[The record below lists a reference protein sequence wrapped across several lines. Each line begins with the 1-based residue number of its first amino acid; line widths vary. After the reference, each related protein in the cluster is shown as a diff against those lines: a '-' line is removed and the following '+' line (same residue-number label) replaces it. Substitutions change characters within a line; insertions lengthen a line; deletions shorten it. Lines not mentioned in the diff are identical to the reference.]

1 MAIEQ
6 LGESL
11 LAQAKKRSKKEK
23 RKAYQYA
30 GLLLGL
36 KAGNYFLRK
45 NAARRMEEFNNSL
58 MPVIQNYAG
67 TMNEANNYFTN
78 RDKLLQKHG
87 VQDYK
92 VALRLEE
99 DALLKRS
106 QEYKAPTDTIEYS
119 KFLDDRVN
127 KKYAAD
133 QEKYNLYSQY
143 LPSFRAGTLGLDLK
157 DFSFSDANDIKK
169 LPAQL
174 QKVILD
180 TYKIA
185 NRNSKVGG
193 AALSFL
199 RGREGQLVTVDVGG
213 ESILIPKGLEDNKD
227 TERLVNYLKSVQKL
241 NTDVELVQEAEDL
254 RPLYKQPKEIQ
265 VLFSD
270 KKELKRNTAIDTYVT
285 TSINLTDK
293 DIKELRKKDKNWK
306 DKLPSLDLPGDDQGA
321 ISVYDIAQ
329 LLAPIPEKR
338 TDGTTGPSNRENFTS
353 ALAYE
358 ATRIEDSKSAI
369 DKNILNSVQEALS
382 NFNRKGYL
390 KLIDTGEFNRDN
402 TPVQQLYFDYNAF
415 KNINAKFDDEGD
427 QGGKIKFTE
436 NEILEGLQLIVDD
449 VTKSKTEKLNFI
461 LQMQKEYGGPEN
473 KELDDKIYQFRK
485 ALEDKETNDN
495 NANNDNNDTST
506 KNKLDMQAQLKKYSE
521 DAVSLKSLLGMDR
534 ESRIEAAIEDINNA
548 ISLINEGE
556 TPKKALALSSGLLRN
571 SVFKDFL
578 KEKNINPL
586 KFSRQDNILELL
598 NEFITLNS

>member
-45 NAARRMEEFNNSL
+45 NAARRMQEFNNSL

-67 TMNEANNYFTN
+67 TMNEANKYFTD

-180 TYKIA
+180 THKVA

-213 ESILIPKGLEDNKD
+213 ESILIPRGLADNKD
-227 TERLVNYLKSVQKL
+227 TERLVNYLKRVQKL

-293 DIKELRKKDKNWK
+293 DIKDLRKKDKNWK

-329 LLAPIPEKR
+329 LLAPVPEKR

-390 KLIDTGEFNRDN
+390 KLIDTGEINRDN
-402 TPVQQLYFDYNAF
+402 TPVQQLYFDYKAF
-415 KNINAKFDDEGD
+415 KNINVKFDDEGD
-427 QGGKIKFTE
+427 EGVKIKFNE
-436 NEILEGLQLIVDD
+436 NEILEGLQQVVDD
-449 VTKSKTEKLNFI
+449 KTKSKTDKLNFI
-461 LQMQKEYGGPEN
+461 LQIQKEYGGPEN
-473 KELDDKIYQFRK
+473 KELDNKIYQFRK
-485 ALEDKETNDN
+485 ALEDEET
-495 NANNDNNDTST
+495 NDNNDTST
-506 KNKLDMQAQLKKYSE
+506 KNKLDMQSQLKTYSE
-521 DAVSLKSLLGMDR
+521 DAVSLTSLLGMDR
-534 ESRIEAAIEDINNA
+534 ESRTEAAIEDINNA